1 MIEVRGLKK
10 SIHNGTNRVEILR
23 GIDLLIPKGQ
33 FAAIM
38 GASGSGKSTL
48 LGLLAGLDA
57 PTEGEVI
64 LDGIAIS
71 RLEEDKLAEVRG
83 QRIGFVFQ
91 SYQLIPTLTALENVM
106 LPHELNARGDA
117 RKKAEALLVSV
128 GLEERLHHY
137 PVQLSG
143 GEQQR
148 VALARAFV
156 LEPPIVL
163 ADEPTGNL
171 DSANGQHVL
180 ELLGERQ
187 RESGTTLIL
196 VTHDPEVAARADRR
210 IQLRDGLVV
219 ADDLKVAAETVTAAD
234 THLKIAI
241 RHQSETNKR

>member
-10 SIHNGTNRVEILR
+10 SIRNGARTVEILR
-23 GIDLLIPKGQ
+23 GIDLLIPRGQ

-48 LGLLAGLDA
+48 LGLLAGLDS

-64 LDGIAIS
+64 LDGVEIG

-83 QRIGFVFQ
+83 RRIGFVFQ

-128 GLEERLHHY
+128 GLEDRLHHY

-171 DSANGQHVL
+171 DSVNGQHVL
-180 ELLGERQ
+180 ALLLGRN
-187 RESGTTLIL
+187 RDAHTTLVM
-196 VTHDPEVAARADRR
+196 VTHDPQVAALANR
-210 IQLRDGLVV
+210 
-219 ADDLKVAAETVTAAD
+219 
-234 THLKIAI
+234 
-241 RHQSETNKR
+241 

>member
-10 SIHNGTNRVEILR
+10 SIRNGTRTVEILR
-23 GIDLLIPKGQ
+23 GIDLMIPKGQ

-48 LGLLAGLDA
+48 LGLLAGLDS

-64 LDGIAIS
+64 LDGISIG

-83 QRIGFVFQ
+83 RRIGFVFQ

-106 LPHELNARGDA
+106 LPYELNARGDA
-117 RKKAEALLVSV
+117 RKKAEPLLVAV
-128 GLEERLHHY
+128 GLEDRLHHY

-171 DSANGQHVL
+171 DSVNGQHVL
-180 ELLGERQ
+180 ELLGQRQ
-187 RESGTTLIL
+187 RESQTTLVL
-196 VTHDPEVAARADRR
+196 VTHDMQVAERADRR

-219 ADDLKVAAETVTAAD
+219 ADQLQNAAAGAAAAES
-234 THLKIAI
+234 I
-241 RHQSETNKR
+241 R

>member
-10 SIHNGTNRVEILR
+10 SIRNGTRTVEILR

-48 LGLLAGLDA
+48 LGLLAGLDS
-57 PTEGEVI
+57 PSEGEVI
-64 LDGIAIS
+64 LDGITIS
-71 RLEEDKLAEVRG
+71 SLAEDKLAEVRG
-83 QRIGFVFQ
+83 SRIGFVFQ

-106 LPHELNARGDA
+106 LPYELNARGDA
-117 RKKAEALLVSV
+117 RKKAESLLTTV
-128 GLEERLHHY
+128 GLADRLHHY

-148 VALARAFV
+148 VAVARAFV

-171 DSANGQHVL
+171 DSVNGQHVL
-180 ELLGERQ
+180 ELLGQRQ
-187 RESGTTLIL
+187 RESGTTLVL
-196 VTHDPEVAARADRR
+196 VTHDMQIAARADRR
-210 IQLRDGLVV
+210 IQLRDGVVV
-219 ADDLKVAAETVTAAD
+219 ADEMQGLETEVAVNVPEQT
-234 THLKIAI
+234 L
-241 RHQSETNKR
+241 

>member
-10 SIHNGTNRVEILR
+10 SIRNGARTVEILR
-23 GIDLLIPKGQ
+23 GIDLAIPKGQ

-48 LGLLAGLDA
+48 LGLLAGLDS
-57 PTEGEVI
+57 PTEGKVI
-64 LDGIAIS
+64 LDGVSIGE
-71 RLEEDKLAEVRG
+71 LEEDKLAELRG
-83 QRIGFVFQ
+83 RRIGFVFQ

-106 LPHELNARGDA
+106 LPYELNAPGNAQGR
-117 RKKAEALLVSV
+117 AEALLETV
-128 GLEERLHHY
+128 GLRDRLHHY

-171 DSANGQHVL
+171 DSQNGQHVL
-180 ELLGERQ
+180 DLLMERQ
-187 RESGTTLIL
+187 RESGTTLVL
-196 VTHDPEVAARADRR
+196 VTHDAQIAERADRR
-210 IQLRDGLVV
+210 IHLRDGVIV
-219 ADDLKVAAETVTAAD
+219 ADDGSGRPGAIEADGTEAE
-234 THLKIAI
+234 
-241 RHQSETNKR
+241 